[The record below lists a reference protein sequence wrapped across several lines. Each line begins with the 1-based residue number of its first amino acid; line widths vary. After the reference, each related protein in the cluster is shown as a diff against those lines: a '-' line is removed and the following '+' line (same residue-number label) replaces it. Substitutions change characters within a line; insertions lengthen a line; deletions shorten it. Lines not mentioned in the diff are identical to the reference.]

1 MGLFAVT
8 KIPPKAPFQSQ
19 LSRIELPVK
28 PDAGQHPFTC
38 RLKERKKDRER
49 GRERERGN
57 ESARKAADSNAYLR

>member
-1 MGLFAVT
+1 MCVCVCRGERLFAVT

-38 RLKERKKDRER
+38 
-49 GRERERGN
+49 
-57 ESARKAADSNAYLR
+57 